1 MPLSHIA
8 LSKLKPEATPTKVG
22 FGEGL
27 YVLMTPEGKKHWRF
41 KYRMHGK
48 EKLLALG
55 TFPYV
60 GIAEA
65 QAKRLEAKTLLA
77 KGIDPSVH
85 KKEVVAKTEAAA
97 LNTFEAVARAWYAQR
112 LSGWKGNTAG
122 YVLRWL
128 DREIIPAIGTMPIT
142 QINAQHVI
150 KMIRAVEA
158 RQANDVARRIKS
170 VCGQVFRYAI
180 VEGLTDTNP
189 VATFHNKDALK
200 PYTKTHY
207 AAFDARELP
216 TFLQK
221 LERNDARLFPH
232 TRLAMRLMALTFVR
246 TGELIQAEWPEF
258 DLAEAQWVIPASR
271 MKMKREHIVPLSAQ
285 AIAVLQEL
293 FAHRNHPALAD
304 WPDYVFPNQTR
315 VRKHM
320 NNNTLLAGLKRLGYR
335 GQMTGH
341 GFRSLAMSTI
351 KEKLGYRHEVVDRQ
365 LAHAPA
371 NKIDAAYDRA
381 EFLPE
386 RKVMMQQW
394 GDYLDKQAAG
404 GVIIN
409 MRRVE

>member
-1 MPLSHIA
+1 MKLTDTACKNAKA
-8 LSKLKPEATPTKVG
+8 LGKPRKMADG
-22 FGEGL
+22 DGL
-27 YVLMTPEGKKHWRF
+27 YLEVMPNGSKYCRM
-41 KYRMHGK
+41 KYRFMGK
-48 EKLLALG
+48 ENRLAFGVYPVTSLTEARERRLAAQKLLAQ
-55 TFPYV
+55 
-60 GIAEA
+60 GIN
-65 QAKRLEAKTLLA
+65 
-77 KGIDPSVH
+77 PSAH
-85 KKEVVAKTEAAA
+85 KKEALAKTEAAA

-142 QINAQHVI
+142 HVNAQHVI

-293 FAHRNHPALAD
+293 YAHRNHPALAD

-315 VRKHM
+315 LRKHM

-394 GDYLDKQAAG
+394 GDYLDK
-404 GVIIN
+404 IRLPI
-409 MRRVE
+409 